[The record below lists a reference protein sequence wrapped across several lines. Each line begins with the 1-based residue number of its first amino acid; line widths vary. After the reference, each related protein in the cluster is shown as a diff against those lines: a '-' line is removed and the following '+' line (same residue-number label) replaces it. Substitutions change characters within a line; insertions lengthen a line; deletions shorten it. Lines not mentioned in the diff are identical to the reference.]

1 MNFSYSTNGQST
13 PRQFS
18 RRNARGSG
26 WHKKG
31 YRDNGC
37 MWINVRRGSYGHTR
51 GGDVNEFSTI
61 ADFWRQT
68 VRGIQMEDGFP
79 IPQGWTFELS
89 SNKRPIEPFDEPITS
104 IFDGG
109 ETVYVKIVWGRFT
122 TSTIM
127 NASMISALGLGSTTF
142 QAGATRS
149 RPSSA
154 VYFSPTTAHRPG

>member
-109 ETVYVKIVWGRFT
+109 ETVYVKD
-122 TSTIM
+122 
-127 NASMISALGLGSTTF
+127 LGVP
-142 QAGATRS
+142 RS
-149 RPSSA
+149 RQA
-154 VYFSPTTAHRPG
+154 LLGVVHRPLSIFLQPPLIVQADYLLSLS